1 MLRHRFLFIALI
13 STMFLPALAVAD
25 GPPQSLELSRPVR
38 PWEFLCAVGTRAGL
52 FGNESGRL
60 EAWVYPLKIVRD
72 FRLRFRVDGHLLPAE
87 TLARTVIVRPESST
101 IVYAGNTFSV
111 RETLFVPVREPGA
124 VIILDVDTS
133 EPLEVEAVF
142 ERDFQLEWPGALGGT
157 WGGWDATLRAFAF
170 GEEQRKFE
178 ALVGSPSAT
187 EAREEYFTSYSASR
201 ENSFRLG
208 VTNKGRE
215 TKVIVIAGSTQ
226 GRADA
231 ENTYHRLSTT
241 YSDLLRG
248 SAAYYQTYLRQ
259 TVNLELPDTQLQQA
273 YDWARISVIQGLVQ
287 NPFLGTGLIAG
298 YRTSGDDQR
307 PGFAWFFGR
316 DSLWTSLALNAA
328 GDFATTRT
336 ALDFVMQ
343 YERADGKIPHEI
355 AQSASFVP
363 WFKDLPYAY
372 ASADATPLMLIA
384 TNDYVVSS
392 GDVAFAQQRWDN
404 LWRTYQFLRS
414 TYDSQGFPQNIG
426 IGHGWVEGGPLVPI
440 KTELY
445 QSGLGLEALRSLS
458 NLAHLVGK
466 EDASKE
472 LDQVFARQKL
482 LLNQTFWSSAKGT
495 YAFGLDASNARVEAP
510 SVLATVPMWFGLL
523 EEDKAN
529 STINQLAG
537 PDHATDWGMR
547 IISARDSR
555 YNPGGYHHGSVWPLF
570 TGWASVGE
578 YRYHR
583 VLPAYSNLRANVLL
597 ALDGPLGHVT
607 EVLSGDYYQSL
618 STSSPHQIWSAA
630 MVVSPL
636 LRGLLGLQTDAT
648 QHQLTFA
655 PHAPADWTSL
665 AVNNLRVG
673 TDSLSLNY
681 RKTAESIAL
690 DVRRTGLGDC
700 VVEFSPA
707 LSLRAQVL
715 GAEMNGHA
723 VHFHVQANS
732 VDQHVTVQVPVHDGA
747 NILRIRLK
755 NDFGL
760 SESSDL
766 PPLGSE
772 SRGLRVI
779 SESWSPSRDR
789 LTVEVSGAADRPY
802 ELAAWNSAQIASVEG
817 AELVKSEHELGKIR
831 LRIPLSASEAYP
843 HLKVT
848 IHFSGKRDLGGSEL
862 QKQLPPNPQQ

>member
-1 MLRHRFLFIALI
+1 MLRHRFLITALI
-13 STMFLPALAVAD
+13 STMFLPGLAVAD
-25 GPPQSLELSRPVR
+25 GPTQSLELSRPVR

-72 FRLRFRVDGHLLPAE
+72 FRLRFRVDGHILPAE

-124 VIILDVDTS
+124 VITLDVDTS

-142 ERDFQLEWPGALGGT
+142 ERDFQLEWPGAIGGT
-157 WGGWDATLRAFAF
+157 WGGWDANLRAFSF

-226 GRADA
+226 GRAEA
-231 ENTYHRLSTT
+231 ENTYRRLSTT
-241 YSDLLRG
+241 YSDLLR
-248 SAAYYQTYLRQ
+248 SSEEYYQTYLRQ

-273 YDWARISVIQGLVQ
+273 YDWARVSVIQGLVQ

-316 DSLWTSLALNAA
+316 DALWTSLALNSA

-363 WFKDLPYAY
+363 WFKELPYAY

-384 TNDYVVSS
+384 ANDYVVSS
-392 GDVAFAQQRWDN
+392 GDVAFAQQKWDN

-466 EDASKE
+466 EDAGKE
-472 LDQVFARQKL
+472 LDQAFARQKP
-482 LLNQTFWSSAKGT
+482 LLNQTFWSSAKGV

-523 EEDKAN
+523 DEDKTNA
-529 STINQLAG
+529 TINQLAG

-583 VLPAYSNLRANVLL
+583 VLPAYSNLRANALL

-630 MVVSPL
+630 MIVSPL
-636 LRGLLGLQTDAT
+636 LRGLLGLETDAIRR
-648 QHQLTFA
+648 QLTFV
-655 PHAPADWTSL
+655 PHAPADWTSF
-665 AVNNLRVG
+665 AVDNLRVG
-673 TDSLSLNY
+673 TVSLSLNY
-681 RKTAESIAL
+681 RKTAESITL
-690 DVRRTGLGDC
+690 DVKRTGSGDC

-747 NILRIRLK
+747 NVLRIRLK

-779 SESWSPSRDR
+779 SESWSSSRDR
-789 LTVEVSGAADRPY
+789 LMLEVSGRADTPY
-802 ELAAWNSAQIASVEG
+802 ELAAWNSAQIASMEG
-817 AELVKSEHELGKIR
+817 AELVKGEHELGKIR
-831 LRIPLSASEAYP
+831 LRIPPSASEAYP

-848 IHFSGKRDLGGSEL
+848 VHFSGKHDVGGSEL
-862 QKQLPPNPQQ
+862 QKQLPPNP